1 MKRKGMGKRIAAIVL
16 AITMSISMAGFQTGI
31 VKADITEGEATI
43 DVTTGD
49 ETIGD
54 VITGD
59 EATEDES
66 TGDTTTDDE
75 KPVDETNG
83 NETTGDEA
91 TGDEITGDETTSD
104 ETTGDETTGDETTDD
119 EATDDENLDDQGSG
133 EEENSEEEISERDAL
148 LATSPEIIAQ
158 QTENNVTVYVNAP
171 EGAFPGGTTV
181 EIIPVYQT
189 NELVDVIDSVE
200 NTEDLVAFDITFYDI
215 DGNEIQPRD
224 GYTVN
229 VSFALDA
236 ESELARDDATL
247 QVFHVDDAQNA
258 TPVGDEIPSSSEG
271 VEVSIEA
278 ESFSVY
284 ALTVVQA
291 PVEVKDEYYIT
302 VGQTMTITKS
312 LGHVNTKDIQVEL
325 DSNSVEVEDDPQIID
340 NDFLGFI
347 NTEDD
352 AVIDLKAVSAG
363 DVTVTVNFQYKP
375 LVKWHNGSVSFK
387 VHVADPQEFNLG
399 ENLTG
404 ESQEVNVVLGGFTV
418 DENNVEN
425 WFRKIFGKS
434 PKEAITVSYDNGDV
448 VTAEVVGIKNGYSIF
463 NAAWAEKAAVV
474 TVKLTPKENAAGKSD
489 TVHLNFNVIDGKI
502 PTRTISFEV
511 TVGATHTVTFDYGYE
526 NKADTLS
533 VEHGSMVT
541 KPADLT
547 REGYKFLGWYVGE
560 EEYNFDTPV
569 TGDLTL
575 TAKWGKDYN
584 AEFYLLKNV
593 NVIPLENG
601 STQYPASNYTAKDL
615 TNMVGTITSTAFVN
629 LGDGLDVTGLNIAE
643 SFQSVQDV
651 IEETPEDGYLETL
664 KGEIL
669 TAQGFV
675 DSFDNY
681 DILWYVVKKA
691 GGTYHV
697 DGVVYDKTANYKT
710 LAYDANTTESVD
722 VPSSMAYPLG
732 TKVQVAAQPS
742 RTGYT
747 FTGWNTQKDG
757 KGTSYD
763 AGADL
768 ILNDNTT
775 LYAQWKKNTKTDV
788 NFYIQLDSI
797 VMDIEGDIN
806 RRPVNYF
813 SGSVAKSTMNANVST
828 RFKYAGE
835 AEKAADA
842 DSTIRKDL
850 LGNADYIAD
859 CPADS
864 DVFANLQNDDKTLN
878 KFAELNIN
886 VAALTEKNYDIYWYV
901 VKYDTA
907 DGWHV
912 DGILQEKSSEE
923 EKEEEKDPE
932 KNPDKEQENDPG
944 TNPGT
949 DPGTN
954 PGTDPGT
961 NPGTTP
967 GGGSTP
973 GGTNP
978 GGSTTPGGDSGTVVI
993 PDDETPLAP
1002 GPDNDADTPSDN
1014 EESDSSNDDNDGIT
1028 EIEDED
1034 TPLSDGTDIED
1045 ENVPLSDGSDLD
1057 DAETIIEDE
1066 DTPLSDNPLT
1076 GDSVSVLWAVL
1087 AVMAAMGLLVVF
1099 VAGKRKKED

>member
-1 MKRKGMGKRIAAIVL
+1 MKRKGMGKRIATMVL

-31 VKADITEGEATI
+31 VKAEIAVETSEGTTEETSSE
-43 DVTTGD
+43 TTE
-49 ETIGD
+49 ETSEG
-54 VITGD
+54 T
-59 EATEDES
+59 TEETSEGTTEETSAETSEETSEGTTEETSSETTEETS
-66 TGDTTTDDE
+66 TETTE
-75 KPVDETNG
+75 ETSS
-83 NETTGDEA
+83 ETTGE
-91 TGDEITGDETTSD
+91 TSSETTE
-104 ETTGDETTGDETTDD
+104 ETPAET
-119 EATDDENLDDQGSG
+119 S
-133 EEENSEEEISERDAL
+133 EEN
-148 LATSPEIIAQ
+148 
-158 QTENNVTVYVNAP
+158 
-171 EGAFPGGTTV
+171 
-181 EIIPVYQT
+181 
-189 NELVDVIDSVE
+189 
-200 NTEDLVAFDITFYDI
+200 
-215 DGNEIQPRD
+215 
-224 GYTVN
+224 
-229 VSFALDA
+229 
-236 ESELARDDATL
+236 
-247 QVFHVDDAQNA
+247 
-258 TPVGDEIPSSSEG
+258 
-271 VEVSIEA
+271 
-278 ESFSVY
+278 
-284 ALTVVQA
+284 
-291 PVEVKDEYYIT
+291 
-302 VGQTMTITKS
+302 
-312 LGHVNTKDIQVEL
+312 
-325 DSNSVEVEDDPQIID
+325 
-340 NDFLGFI
+340 
-347 NTEDD
+347 
-352 AVIDLKAVSAG
+352 
-363 DVTVTVNFQYKP
+363 
-375 LVKWHNGSVSFK
+375 
-387 VHVADPQEFNLG
+387 
-399 ENLTG
+399 
-404 ESQEVNVVLGGFTV
+404 
-418 DENNVEN
+418 
-425 WFRKIFGKS
+425 
-434 PKEAITVSYDNGDV
+434 
-448 VTAEVVGIKNGYSIF
+448 
-463 NAAWAEKAAVV
+463 
-474 TVKLTPKENAAGKSD
+474 
-489 TVHLNFNVIDGKI
+489 
-502 PTRTISFEV
+502 
-511 TVGATHTVTFDYGYE
+511 
-526 NKADTLS
+526 
-533 VEHGSMVT
+533 
-541 KPADLT
+541 
-547 REGYKFLGWYVGE
+547 
-560 EEYNFDTPV
+560 
-569 TGDLTL
+569 
-575 TAKWGKDYN
+575 YN
-584 AEFYLLKNV
+584 AEFYILKNV

-697 DGVVYDKTANYKT
+697 DGVVYNKTANYKT

-813 SGSVAKSTMNANVST
+813 SGSVAQSTMNADVDTS
-828 RFKYAGE
+828 FAYAGK

-842 DSTIRKDL
+842 DSTIRNDY
-850 LGNADYIAD
+850 LGNEKYVKD
-859 CPADS
+859 CPTNS
-864 DVFANLQNDDKTLN
+864 DVFANLQKDDKTSK

-886 VAALTEKNYDIYWYV
+886 VATLTEKNYDIYWYV

-912 DGILQEKSSEE
+912 DGILHK
-923 EKEEEKDPE
+923 KTT
-932 KNPDKEQENDPG
+932 NPG
-944 TNPGT
+944 TNPE
-949 DPGTN
+949 PTN
-954 PGTDPGT
+954 PEPT
-961 NPGTTP
+961 NPEPTNP

>member
-43 DVTTGD
+43 DVITGD

-66 TGDTTTDDE
+66 TGDTTTDDTTTDDE
-75 KPVDETNG
+75 TPVDETNG
-83 NETTGDEA
+83 NETTGDET
-91 TGDEITGDETTSD
+91 TGDEATGDETTSD
-104 ETTGDETTGDETTDD
+104 ETTGDETTGDET
-119 EATDDENLDDQGSG
+119 TDDENLDDQGSG

-229 VSFALDA
+229 VSFELAA

-258 TPVGDEIPSSSEG
+258 TPVGGEIPSSSEG
-271 VEVSIEA
+271 VEVSVEA

-284 ALTVVQA
+284 ALTVVQD

-302 VGQTMTITKS
+302 VDQTMTITRS
-312 LGHVNTKDIQVEL
+312 LGRVSTRNIQVEP
-325 DSNSVEVEDDPQIID
+325 DANVVNVENAQIID
-340 NDFLGFI
+340 NAVLGFI
-347 NTEDD
+347 DTDDD
-352 AVIDLKAVSAG
+352 AVIDLKAISAG
-363 DVTVTVNFQYKP
+363 DTTVTVNFEYEYWSFKTWSYEW
-375 LVKWHNGSVSFK
+375 KSDSVSFK

-404 ESQEVNVVLGGFTV
+404 KSQEVNVVLGGFTV

-425 WFRKIFGKS
+425 WFRNIFGKS
-434 PKEAITVSYDNGDV
+434 PKEAITVSYDNGEV
-448 VTAEVVGIKNGYSIF
+448 VNAEVVGIKNGYSIF
-463 NAAWAEKAAVV
+463 DAAWAEKAAVV
-474 TVKLTPKENAAGKSD
+474 TVKLTPVENAAGKSD

-502 PTRTISFEV
+502 QTQTISFEV

-541 KPADLT
+541 KPADIT

-710 LAYDANTTESVD
+710 LAYDANTTDSVD

-732 TKVQVAAQPS
+732 TKVQVAAQPF

-788 NFYIQLDSI
+788 NFYIQLDST

-828 RFKYAGE
+828 SFKYAGE

-850 LGNADYIAD
+850 LGKADYIAD

-864 DVFANLQNDDKTLN
+864 DVFANLQNDVKTLN
-878 KFAELNIN
+878 KFAELNID
-886 VAALTEKNYDIYWYV
+886 VTTLTADNYDIYWYV

-912 DGILQEKSSEE
+912 DGILHK
-923 EKEEEKDPE
+923 KTTNPGTNPE
-932 KNPDKEQENDPG
+932 PTNPDKE
-944 TNPGT
+944 
-949 DPGTN
+949 
-954 PGTDPGT
+954 
-961 NPGTTP
+961 PGTTP

-1045 ENVPLSDGSDLD
+1045 EDVPLSDGSDLD

>member
-1 MKRKGMGKRIAAIVL
+1 MKRKGMGKRIATMVL

-31 VKADITEGEATI
+31 VKAEIAVETSEGTTEETSEG
-43 DVTTGD
+43 TTE
-49 ETIGD
+49 ET
-54 VITGD
+54 
-59 EATEDES
+59 S
-66 TGDTTTDDE
+66 S
-75 KPVDETNG
+75 
-83 NETTGDEA
+83 ETTEETSEGTTEE
-91 TGDEITGDETTSD
+91 TSSETTEETSEGTTEETSEGTTEETSAETSEETSEGTTEETSS
-104 ETTGDETTGDETTDD
+104 ETTEETSTETTEETSSETT
-119 EATDDENLDDQGSG
+119 EETPAETS
-133 EEENSEEEISERDAL
+133 EEN
-148 LATSPEIIAQ
+148 
-158 QTENNVTVYVNAP
+158 
-171 EGAFPGGTTV
+171 
-181 EIIPVYQT
+181 
-189 NELVDVIDSVE
+189 
-200 NTEDLVAFDITFYDI
+200 
-215 DGNEIQPRD
+215 
-224 GYTVN
+224 
-229 VSFALDA
+229 
-236 ESELARDDATL
+236 
-247 QVFHVDDAQNA
+247 
-258 TPVGDEIPSSSEG
+258 
-271 VEVSIEA
+271 
-278 ESFSVY
+278 
-284 ALTVVQA
+284 
-291 PVEVKDEYYIT
+291 
-302 VGQTMTITKS
+302 
-312 LGHVNTKDIQVEL
+312 
-325 DSNSVEVEDDPQIID
+325 
-340 NDFLGFI
+340 
-347 NTEDD
+347 
-352 AVIDLKAVSAG
+352 
-363 DVTVTVNFQYKP
+363 
-375 LVKWHNGSVSFK
+375 
-387 VHVADPQEFNLG
+387 
-399 ENLTG
+399 
-404 ESQEVNVVLGGFTV
+404 
-418 DENNVEN
+418 
-425 WFRKIFGKS
+425 
-434 PKEAITVSYDNGDV
+434 
-448 VTAEVVGIKNGYSIF
+448 
-463 NAAWAEKAAVV
+463 
-474 TVKLTPKENAAGKSD
+474 
-489 TVHLNFNVIDGKI
+489 
-502 PTRTISFEV
+502 
-511 TVGATHTVTFDYGYE
+511 
-526 NKADTLS
+526 
-533 VEHGSMVT
+533 
-541 KPADLT
+541 
-547 REGYKFLGWYVGE
+547 
-560 EEYNFDTPV
+560 
-569 TGDLTL
+569 
-575 TAKWGKDYN
+575 YN
-584 AEFYLLKNV
+584 AEFYILKNV

-697 DGVVYDKTANYKT
+697 DGVVYNKTANYKT

-813 SGSVAKSTMNANVST
+813 SGSVAQSTMNADVDTS
-828 RFKYAGE
+828 FAYAGK

-842 DSTIRKDL
+842 DSTIRNDY
-850 LGNADYIAD
+850 LGNEKYVKD
-859 CPADS
+859 CPTNS
-864 DVFANLQNDDKTLN
+864 DVFANLQKDDKTSK

-886 VAALTEKNYDIYWYV
+886 VATLTEKNYDIYWYV

-912 DGILQEKSSEE
+912 DGILHK
-923 EKEEEKDPE
+923 KTT
-932 KNPDKEQENDPG
+932 NPG
-944 TNPGT
+944 TNPE
-949 DPGTN
+949 PTN
-954 PGTDPGT
+954 PEPT
-961 NPGTTP
+961 NPEPTNPEPTNPEPTNPEPTNPEPTNPEPTNP

-1045 ENVPLSDGSDLD
+1045 EDVPLSDGSDLD

>member
-1 MKRKGMGKRIAAIVL
+1 MKRKGMGKRIATMVL

-31 VKADITEGEATI
+31 VKAEIAVETSEGTTEETSEG
-43 DVTTGD
+43 TTE
-49 ETIGD
+49 ETSSE
-54 VITGD
+54 T
-59 EATEDES
+59 TEETS
-66 TGDTTTDDE
+66 TETTE
-75 KPVDETNG
+75 ETSS
-83 NETTGDEA
+83 ETTGE
-91 TGDEITGDETTSD
+91 TSSETTE
-104 ETTGDETTGDETTDD
+104 ETPAET
-119 EATDDENLDDQGSG
+119 S
-133 EEENSEEEISERDAL
+133 EEN
-148 LATSPEIIAQ
+148 
-158 QTENNVTVYVNAP
+158 
-171 EGAFPGGTTV
+171 
-181 EIIPVYQT
+181 
-189 NELVDVIDSVE
+189 
-200 NTEDLVAFDITFYDI
+200 
-215 DGNEIQPRD
+215 
-224 GYTVN
+224 
-229 VSFALDA
+229 
-236 ESELARDDATL
+236 
-247 QVFHVDDAQNA
+247 
-258 TPVGDEIPSSSEG
+258 
-271 VEVSIEA
+271 
-278 ESFSVY
+278 
-284 ALTVVQA
+284 
-291 PVEVKDEYYIT
+291 
-302 VGQTMTITKS
+302 
-312 LGHVNTKDIQVEL
+312 
-325 DSNSVEVEDDPQIID
+325 
-340 NDFLGFI
+340 
-347 NTEDD
+347 
-352 AVIDLKAVSAG
+352 
-363 DVTVTVNFQYKP
+363 
-375 LVKWHNGSVSFK
+375 
-387 VHVADPQEFNLG
+387 
-399 ENLTG
+399 
-404 ESQEVNVVLGGFTV
+404 
-418 DENNVEN
+418 
-425 WFRKIFGKS
+425 
-434 PKEAITVSYDNGDV
+434 
-448 VTAEVVGIKNGYSIF
+448 
-463 NAAWAEKAAVV
+463 
-474 TVKLTPKENAAGKSD
+474 
-489 TVHLNFNVIDGKI
+489 
-502 PTRTISFEV
+502 
-511 TVGATHTVTFDYGYE
+511 
-526 NKADTLS
+526 
-533 VEHGSMVT
+533 
-541 KPADLT
+541 
-547 REGYKFLGWYVGE
+547 
-560 EEYNFDTPV
+560 
-569 TGDLTL
+569 
-575 TAKWGKDYN
+575 YN
-584 AEFYLLKNV
+584 AEFYILKNV

-697 DGVVYDKTANYKT
+697 DGVVYNKTANYKT

-813 SGSVAKSTMNANVST
+813 SGSVAQSTMNADVDTS
-828 RFKYAGE
+828 FAYAGK

-842 DSTIRKDL
+842 DSTIRNDY
-850 LGNADYIAD
+850 LGNEKYVKD
-859 CPADS
+859 CPTNS
-864 DVFANLQNDDKTLN
+864 DVFANLQKDDKTSK

-886 VAALTEKNYDIYWYV
+886 VATLTEKNYDIYWYV

-912 DGILQEKSSEE
+912 DGILHK
-923 EKEEEKDPE
+923 KTT
-932 KNPDKEQENDPG
+932 NPG
-944 TNPGT
+944 TNPE
-949 DPGTN
+949 PTN
-954 PGTDPGT
+954 PEPT
-961 NPGTTP
+961 NPEPTNPEPTNPEPTNPEPTNPEPTNPEPTNP

>member
-1 MKRKGMGKRIAAIVL
+1 MKRKGMGKRIATMVL

-31 VKADITEGEATI
+31 VKAEIAVETSEGTTEETSSG
-43 DVTTGD
+43 TTE
-49 ETIGD
+49 ET
-54 VITGD
+54 
-59 EATEDES
+59 S
-66 TGDTTTDDE
+66 S
-75 KPVDETNG
+75 
-83 NETTGDEA
+83 ETTGE
-91 TGDEITGDETTSD
+91 TSSETTE
-104 ETTGDETTGDETTDD
+104 ETPAET
-119 EATDDENLDDQGSG
+119 S
-133 EEENSEEEISERDAL
+133 EEN
-148 LATSPEIIAQ
+148 
-158 QTENNVTVYVNAP
+158 
-171 EGAFPGGTTV
+171 
-181 EIIPVYQT
+181 
-189 NELVDVIDSVE
+189 
-200 NTEDLVAFDITFYDI
+200 
-215 DGNEIQPRD
+215 
-224 GYTVN
+224 
-229 VSFALDA
+229 
-236 ESELARDDATL
+236 
-247 QVFHVDDAQNA
+247 
-258 TPVGDEIPSSSEG
+258 
-271 VEVSIEA
+271 
-278 ESFSVY
+278 
-284 ALTVVQA
+284 
-291 PVEVKDEYYIT
+291 
-302 VGQTMTITKS
+302 
-312 LGHVNTKDIQVEL
+312 
-325 DSNSVEVEDDPQIID
+325 
-340 NDFLGFI
+340 
-347 NTEDD
+347 
-352 AVIDLKAVSAG
+352 
-363 DVTVTVNFQYKP
+363 
-375 LVKWHNGSVSFK
+375 
-387 VHVADPQEFNLG
+387 
-399 ENLTG
+399 
-404 ESQEVNVVLGGFTV
+404 
-418 DENNVEN
+418 
-425 WFRKIFGKS
+425 
-434 PKEAITVSYDNGDV
+434 
-448 VTAEVVGIKNGYSIF
+448 
-463 NAAWAEKAAVV
+463 
-474 TVKLTPKENAAGKSD
+474 
-489 TVHLNFNVIDGKI
+489 
-502 PTRTISFEV
+502 
-511 TVGATHTVTFDYGYE
+511 
-526 NKADTLS
+526 
-533 VEHGSMVT
+533 
-541 KPADLT
+541 
-547 REGYKFLGWYVGE
+547 
-560 EEYNFDTPV
+560 
-569 TGDLTL
+569 
-575 TAKWGKDYN
+575 YN
-584 AEFYLLKNV
+584 AEFYILKNV

-697 DGVVYDKTANYKT
+697 DGVVYNKTANYKT

-813 SGSVAKSTMNANVST
+813 SGSVAQSTMNADVDTS
-828 RFKYAGE
+828 FAYAGK

-842 DSTIRKDL
+842 DSTIRNDY
-850 LGNADYIAD
+850 LGNEKYVKD
-859 CPADS
+859 CPTNS
-864 DVFANLQNDDKTLN
+864 DVFANLQKDDKTSK

-886 VAALTEKNYDIYWYV
+886 VATLTEKNYDIYWYV

-912 DGILQEKSSEE
+912 DGILHK
-923 EKEEEKDPE
+923 KTT
-932 KNPDKEQENDPG
+932 NPG
-944 TNPGT
+944 TNPE
-949 DPGTN
+949 PTN
-954 PGTDPGT
+954 PEPT
-961 NPGTTP
+961 NPEPTNPEPTNP

>member
-43 DVTTGD
+43 DVITGD

-75 KPVDETNG
+75 TPVDETNG
-83 NETTGDEA
+83 NETTGDET
-91 TGDEITGDETTSD
+91 TGDEATGDETTSD
-104 ETTGDETTGDETTDD
+104 ETTGDETTGDET
-119 EATDDENLDDQGSG
+119 TDDENLDDQGSG

-229 VSFALDA
+229 VSFELAA

-247 QVFHVDDAQNA
+247 QVFHVDDEQNA
-258 TPVGDEIPSSSEG
+258 TPVGGEIPSSSEG
-271 VEVSIEA
+271 VEVSVEA

-291 PVEVKDEYYIT
+291 PVEVKDVYYMT

-312 LGHVNTKDIQVEL
+312 MGHVNTKDIQVEL
-325 DSNSVEVEDDPQIID
+325 DSEAVEVENAQIID
-340 NDFLGFI
+340 NNAIWGLVD
-347 NTEDD
+347 TEDD
-352 AVIDLKAVSAG
+352 AVIDFEAVSAG

-375 LVKWHNGSVSFK
+375 LLEWHNGSVSFK

-434 PKEAITVSYDNGDV
+434 PKEAITVSYDNDDV

-502 PTRTISFEV
+502 QTQTISFEV

-533 VEHGSMVT
+533 VEHGSTVT

-547 REGYKFLGWYVGE
+547 REGYKFLGWYNGE
-560 EEYNFDTPV
+560 EKYNFGTPV

-601 STQYPASNYTAKDL
+601 STQYPASHYTAKDL

-629 LGDGLDVTGLNIAE
+629 LGDGLDVTDLNIAE

-651 IEETPEDGYLETL
+651 IEETPEVGYLKTL

-828 RFKYAGE
+828 SFKYAGE

-859 CPADS
+859 CPADK
-864 DVFANLQNDDKTLN
+864 DVFANLQKDDKTSK
-878 KFAELNIN
+878 KFAELNID
-886 VAALTEKNYDIYWYV
+886 VTTLTADNYDIYWYV

-912 DGILQEKSSEE
+912 DGILHK
-923 EKEEEKDPE
+923 KTTNPGTNPE
-932 KNPDKEQENDPG
+932 PTNPDKE
-944 TNPGT
+944 
-949 DPGTN
+949 
-954 PGTDPGT
+954 
-961 NPGTTP
+961 PGTTP

-993 PDDETPLAP
+993 PDDDTPLAP

-1028 EIEDED
+1028 ETEDED

-1045 ENVPLSDGSDLD
+1045 EDVPLSDGSDLD

>member
-43 DVTTGD
+43 DVITGD

-66 TGDTTTDDE
+66 TGDTTTDDTTTDDE
-75 KPVDETNG
+75 TPVDETNG
-83 NETTGDEA
+83 NETTGDET
-91 TGDEITGDETTSD
+91 TGDEATGDETTSD
-104 ETTGDETTGDETTDD
+104 ETTGDETTGDET
-119 EATDDENLDDQGSG
+119 TDDENLDDQGSG

-229 VSFALDA
+229 VSFELAA

-247 QVFHVDDAQNA
+247 QVFHVDDEQNA
-258 TPVGDEIPSSSEG
+258 TPVGGEIPSSSEG
-271 VEVSIEA
+271 VEVSVEA

-284 ALTVVQA
+284 ALTVVQD

-302 VGQTMTITKS
+302 VDQTMTITRS
-312 LGHVNTKDIQVEL
+312 LGRVSTRNIQVEP
-325 DSNSVEVEDDPQIID
+325 DANVVNVENAQIID
-340 NDFLGFI
+340 NAVLGFI
-347 NTEDD
+347 DTDDD
-352 AVIDLKAVSAG
+352 AVIDLKAISAG
-363 DVTVTVNFQYKP
+363 DTTVTVNFEYEYWSFKTWSYEW
-375 LVKWHNGSVSFK
+375 KSDSVSFK

-404 ESQEVNVVLGGFTV
+404 KSQEVNVVLGGFTV

-425 WFRKIFGKS
+425 WFRNIFGKS
-434 PKEAITVSYDNGDV
+434 PKEAITVSYDNGEV
-448 VTAEVVGIKNGYSIF
+448 VNAEVVGIKNGYSIF
-463 NAAWAEKAAVV
+463 DAAWAEKAAVV
-474 TVKLTPKENAAGKSD
+474 TVKLTPVEKAAGKSD

-502 PTRTISFEV
+502 QTQTISFEV

-541 KPADLT
+541 KPADIT
-547 REGYKFLGWYVGE
+547 REGYKFLGWYNGE

-850 LGNADYIAD
+850 LGKADYIAD

-864 DVFANLQNDDKTLN
+864 DVFANLQNDVKTLN
-878 KFAELNIN
+878 KFAELNID
-886 VAALTEKNYDIYWYV
+886 VATLTEDNYVIYWYV

-912 DGILQEKSSEE
+912 DGILHK
-923 EKEEEKDPE
+923 KTTNPGTNPE
-932 KNPDKEQENDPG
+932 PTNPDKE
-944 TNPGT
+944 
-949 DPGTN
+949 
-954 PGTDPGT
+954 
-961 NPGTTP
+961 PGTTP

-993 PDDETPLAP
+993 PDDDTPLAP

-1045 ENVPLSDGSDLD
+1045 EDVPLSDGSDLD

>member
-1 MKRKGMGKRIAAIVL
+1 MKRKGMGKRIATMVL

-31 VKADITEGEATI
+31 VKAEIAVETSEGTTEETSEG
-43 DVTTGD
+43 TTE
-49 ETIGD
+49 ETSAETSEETSEG
-54 VITGD
+54 T
-59 EATEDES
+59 TEETSIETTEETS
-66 TGDTTTDDE
+66 TETTE
-75 KPVDETNG
+75 ETSS
-83 NETTGDEA
+83 ETTGE
-91 TGDEITGDETTSD
+91 TSSETTE
-104 ETTGDETTGDETTDD
+104 ETPAET
-119 EATDDENLDDQGSG
+119 S
-133 EEENSEEEISERDAL
+133 EEN
-148 LATSPEIIAQ
+148 
-158 QTENNVTVYVNAP
+158 
-171 EGAFPGGTTV
+171 
-181 EIIPVYQT
+181 
-189 NELVDVIDSVE
+189 
-200 NTEDLVAFDITFYDI
+200 
-215 DGNEIQPRD
+215 
-224 GYTVN
+224 
-229 VSFALDA
+229 
-236 ESELARDDATL
+236 
-247 QVFHVDDAQNA
+247 
-258 TPVGDEIPSSSEG
+258 
-271 VEVSIEA
+271 
-278 ESFSVY
+278 
-284 ALTVVQA
+284 
-291 PVEVKDEYYIT
+291 
-302 VGQTMTITKS
+302 
-312 LGHVNTKDIQVEL
+312 
-325 DSNSVEVEDDPQIID
+325 
-340 NDFLGFI
+340 
-347 NTEDD
+347 
-352 AVIDLKAVSAG
+352 
-363 DVTVTVNFQYKP
+363 
-375 LVKWHNGSVSFK
+375 
-387 VHVADPQEFNLG
+387 
-399 ENLTG
+399 
-404 ESQEVNVVLGGFTV
+404 
-418 DENNVEN
+418 
-425 WFRKIFGKS
+425 
-434 PKEAITVSYDNGDV
+434 
-448 VTAEVVGIKNGYSIF
+448 
-463 NAAWAEKAAVV
+463 
-474 TVKLTPKENAAGKSD
+474 
-489 TVHLNFNVIDGKI
+489 
-502 PTRTISFEV
+502 
-511 TVGATHTVTFDYGYE
+511 
-526 NKADTLS
+526 
-533 VEHGSMVT
+533 
-541 KPADLT
+541 
-547 REGYKFLGWYVGE
+547 
-560 EEYNFDTPV
+560 
-569 TGDLTL
+569 
-575 TAKWGKDYN
+575 YN
-584 AEFYLLKNV
+584 AEFYILKNV

-651 IEETPEDGYLETL
+651 IEETPEVGYLETL

-697 DGVVYDKTANYKT
+697 DGVVYNKTANYKT

-813 SGSVAKSTMNANVST
+813 SGSVAQSTMNADVDTS
-828 RFKYAGE
+828 FAYAGK

-842 DSTIRKDL
+842 DSTIRNDY
-850 LGNADYIAD
+850 LGNEKYVKD
-859 CPADS
+859 CPTNS
-864 DVFANLQNDDKTLN
+864 DVFANLQKDDKTSK

-886 VAALTEKNYDIYWYV
+886 VATLTEKNYDIYWYV

-912 DGILQEKSSEE
+912 DGILHK
-923 EKEEEKDPE
+923 KTT
-932 KNPDKEQENDPG
+932 NPG
-944 TNPGT
+944 TNPE
-949 DPGTN
+949 PTN
-954 PGTDPGT
+954 PEPT
-961 NPGTTP
+961 NPEPTNP

-1087 AVMAAMGLLVVF
+1087 SVMAAMGLLVVF

>member
-1 MKRKGMGKRIAAIVL
+1 MKRKGMGKRIATMVL

-31 VKADITEGEATI
+31 VKAEIAVETSEGTTEETSSG
-43 DVTTGD
+43 TTE
-49 ETIGD
+49 ETSSE
-54 VITGD
+54 T
-59 EATEDES
+59 TEETSEGTTEETSSETTEETS
-66 TGDTTTDDE
+66 TETTE
-75 KPVDETNG
+75 ETSS
-83 NETTGDEA
+83 ETTGE
-91 TGDEITGDETTSD
+91 TSSETTE
-104 ETTGDETTGDETTDD
+104 ETPAET
-119 EATDDENLDDQGSG
+119 S
-133 EEENSEEEISERDAL
+133 EEN
-148 LATSPEIIAQ
+148 
-158 QTENNVTVYVNAP
+158 
-171 EGAFPGGTTV
+171 
-181 EIIPVYQT
+181 
-189 NELVDVIDSVE
+189 
-200 NTEDLVAFDITFYDI
+200 
-215 DGNEIQPRD
+215 
-224 GYTVN
+224 
-229 VSFALDA
+229 
-236 ESELARDDATL
+236 
-247 QVFHVDDAQNA
+247 
-258 TPVGDEIPSSSEG
+258 
-271 VEVSIEA
+271 
-278 ESFSVY
+278 
-284 ALTVVQA
+284 
-291 PVEVKDEYYIT
+291 
-302 VGQTMTITKS
+302 
-312 LGHVNTKDIQVEL
+312 
-325 DSNSVEVEDDPQIID
+325 
-340 NDFLGFI
+340 
-347 NTEDD
+347 
-352 AVIDLKAVSAG
+352 
-363 DVTVTVNFQYKP
+363 
-375 LVKWHNGSVSFK
+375 
-387 VHVADPQEFNLG
+387 
-399 ENLTG
+399 
-404 ESQEVNVVLGGFTV
+404 
-418 DENNVEN
+418 
-425 WFRKIFGKS
+425 
-434 PKEAITVSYDNGDV
+434 
-448 VTAEVVGIKNGYSIF
+448 
-463 NAAWAEKAAVV
+463 
-474 TVKLTPKENAAGKSD
+474 
-489 TVHLNFNVIDGKI
+489 
-502 PTRTISFEV
+502 
-511 TVGATHTVTFDYGYE
+511 
-526 NKADTLS
+526 
-533 VEHGSMVT
+533 
-541 KPADLT
+541 
-547 REGYKFLGWYVGE
+547 
-560 EEYNFDTPV
+560 
-569 TGDLTL
+569 
-575 TAKWGKDYN
+575 YN
-584 AEFYLLKNV
+584 AEFYILKNV

-697 DGVVYDKTANYKT
+697 DGVVYNKTANYKT

-813 SGSVAKSTMNANVST
+813 SGSVAQSTMNADVDTS
-828 RFKYAGE
+828 FAYAGK

-842 DSTIRKDL
+842 DSTIRNDY
-850 LGNADYIAD
+850 LGNEKYVKD
-859 CPADS
+859 CPTNS
-864 DVFANLQNDDKTLN
+864 DVFANLQKDDKTSK

-886 VAALTEKNYDIYWYV
+886 VATLTEKNYDIYWYV

-912 DGILQEKSSEE
+912 DGILHK
-923 EKEEEKDPE
+923 KTT
-932 KNPDKEQENDPG
+932 NPG
-944 TNPGT
+944 TNPE
-949 DPGTN
+949 PTN
-954 PGTDPGT
+954 PEPT
-961 NPGTTP
+961 NPEPTNPEPTNP

-993 PDDETPLAP
+993 PDGDTPLAP

>member
-1 MKRKGMGKRIAAIVL
+1 MKRKGMGKRIATMVL

-31 VKADITEGEATI
+31 VKAEIAVETSEGTTEETSEG
-43 DVTTGD
+43 TTE
-49 ETIGD
+49 ETSSE
-54 VITGD
+54 T
-59 EATEDES
+59 TEETS
-66 TGDTTTDDE
+66 TETTE
-75 KPVDETNG
+75 ETSS
-83 NETTGDEA
+83 ETTGE
-91 TGDEITGDETTSD
+91 TSSETTE
-104 ETTGDETTGDETTDD
+104 ETPAET
-119 EATDDENLDDQGSG
+119 S
-133 EEENSEEEISERDAL
+133 EEN
-148 LATSPEIIAQ
+148 
-158 QTENNVTVYVNAP
+158 
-171 EGAFPGGTTV
+171 
-181 EIIPVYQT
+181 
-189 NELVDVIDSVE
+189 
-200 NTEDLVAFDITFYDI
+200 
-215 DGNEIQPRD
+215 
-224 GYTVN
+224 
-229 VSFALDA
+229 
-236 ESELARDDATL
+236 
-247 QVFHVDDAQNA
+247 
-258 TPVGDEIPSSSEG
+258 
-271 VEVSIEA
+271 
-278 ESFSVY
+278 
-284 ALTVVQA
+284 
-291 PVEVKDEYYIT
+291 
-302 VGQTMTITKS
+302 
-312 LGHVNTKDIQVEL
+312 
-325 DSNSVEVEDDPQIID
+325 
-340 NDFLGFI
+340 
-347 NTEDD
+347 
-352 AVIDLKAVSAG
+352 
-363 DVTVTVNFQYKP
+363 
-375 LVKWHNGSVSFK
+375 
-387 VHVADPQEFNLG
+387 
-399 ENLTG
+399 
-404 ESQEVNVVLGGFTV
+404 
-418 DENNVEN
+418 
-425 WFRKIFGKS
+425 
-434 PKEAITVSYDNGDV
+434 
-448 VTAEVVGIKNGYSIF
+448 
-463 NAAWAEKAAVV
+463 
-474 TVKLTPKENAAGKSD
+474 
-489 TVHLNFNVIDGKI
+489 
-502 PTRTISFEV
+502 
-511 TVGATHTVTFDYGYE
+511 
-526 NKADTLS
+526 
-533 VEHGSMVT
+533 
-541 KPADLT
+541 
-547 REGYKFLGWYVGE
+547 
-560 EEYNFDTPV
+560 
-569 TGDLTL
+569 
-575 TAKWGKDYN
+575 YN
-584 AEFYLLKNV
+584 AEFYILKNV

-697 DGVVYDKTANYKT
+697 DGVVYNKTANYKT

-813 SGSVAKSTMNANVST
+813 SGSVAQSTMNADVDTS
-828 RFKYAGE
+828 FAYAGK

-842 DSTIRKDL
+842 DSTIRNDY
-850 LGNADYIAD
+850 LGNEKYVKD
-859 CPADS
+859 CPTNS
-864 DVFANLQNDDKTLN
+864 DVFANLQKDDKTSK

-886 VAALTEKNYDIYWYV
+886 VATLTEKNYDIYWYV

-912 DGILQEKSSEE
+912 DGILHK
-923 EKEEEKDPE
+923 KTT
-932 KNPDKEQENDPG
+932 NPG
-944 TNPGT
+944 TNPE
-949 DPGTN
+949 PTN
-954 PGTDPGT
+954 PEPT
-961 NPGTTP
+961 NPEPTNPEPTNP

>member
-43 DVTTGD
+43 DVITGD

-75 KPVDETNG
+75 TPVDETNG
-83 NETTGDEA
+83 NETTGDETTGDEA

-104 ETTGDETTGDETTDD
+104 ETTGDETTGDET
-119 EATDDENLDDQGSG
+119 TDDENLDDQGSG

-229 VSFALDA
+229 VSFELAA

-247 QVFHVDDAQNA
+247 QVFHVDDEQNA
-258 TPVGDEIPSSSEG
+258 TPVGGEIPSSSEG
-271 VEVSIEA
+271 VEVSVEA

-284 ALTVVQA
+284 ALTVVQD

-302 VGQTMTITKS
+302 VDQTMTITRS
-312 LGHVNTKDIQVEL
+312 LGRVSTRNIQVEP
-325 DSNSVEVEDDPQIID
+325 DANVVNVENAQIID
-340 NDFLGFI
+340 NAVLGFI
-347 NTEDD
+347 DTDDD
-352 AVIDLKAVSAG
+352 AVIDLKAISAG
-363 DVTVTVNFQYKP
+363 DTTVTVNFEYEYWSFKTWSYEW
-375 LVKWHNGSVSFK
+375 KSDSVSFK

-404 ESQEVNVVLGGFTV
+404 KSQEVNVVLGGFTV

-425 WFRKIFGKS
+425 WFRNIFGKS
-434 PKEAITVSYDNGDV
+434 PKEAITVSYDNGEV
-448 VTAEVVGIKNGYSIF
+448 VNAEVVGIKNGYSIF
-463 NAAWAEKAAVV
+463 DAAWAEKAAVV
-474 TVKLTPKENAAGKSD
+474 TVKLTPVENAAGKSD

-502 PTRTISFEV
+502 QTQTISFEV

-541 KPADLT
+541 KPADIT

-601 STQYPASNYTAKDL
+601 STQYPASNYTARDL

-710 LAYDANTTESVD
+710 LAYDANTTDSVD

-788 NFYIQLDSI
+788 NFYIQLDST

-828 RFKYAGE
+828 SFKYAGE

-850 LGNADYIAD
+850 LGKADYIAD

-864 DVFANLQNDDKTLN
+864 DVFANLQNDVKTLN
-878 KFAELNIN
+878 KFAELNID
-886 VAALTEKNYDIYWYV
+886 VTTLTADNYDIYWYV

-912 DGILQEKSSEE
+912 DGILHK
-923 EKEEEKDPE
+923 KTTNPGTNPE
-932 KNPDKEQENDPG
+932 PTNPEPTNPEPTNPEPTNPEPTNPDKEPG
-944 TNPGT
+944 TN
-949 DPGTN
+949 
-954 PGTDPGT
+954 
-961 NPGTTP
+961 P

-993 PDDETPLAP
+993 PDDDTPLAP

-1045 ENVPLSDGSDLD
+1045 EDVPLSDGSDLD

>member
-1 MKRKGMGKRIAAIVL
+1 MKRKGMGKRIATMVL

-31 VKADITEGEATI
+31 VKAEIAVETSEGTTEETSEG
-43 DVTTGD
+43 TTE
-49 ETIGD
+49 ETSSE
-54 VITGD
+54 T
-59 EATEDES
+59 TEETSEGTTEETSEGTTEETSAETSEETSEGTTEETSSETTEETS
-66 TGDTTTDDE
+66 TETTE
-75 KPVDETNG
+75 ETSS
-83 NETTGDEA
+83 ETTGE
-91 TGDEITGDETTSD
+91 TSSETTE
-104 ETTGDETTGDETTDD
+104 ETPAET
-119 EATDDENLDDQGSG
+119 S
-133 EEENSEEEISERDAL
+133 EEN
-148 LATSPEIIAQ
+148 
-158 QTENNVTVYVNAP
+158 
-171 EGAFPGGTTV
+171 
-181 EIIPVYQT
+181 
-189 NELVDVIDSVE
+189 
-200 NTEDLVAFDITFYDI
+200 
-215 DGNEIQPRD
+215 
-224 GYTVN
+224 
-229 VSFALDA
+229 
-236 ESELARDDATL
+236 
-247 QVFHVDDAQNA
+247 
-258 TPVGDEIPSSSEG
+258 
-271 VEVSIEA
+271 
-278 ESFSVY
+278 
-284 ALTVVQA
+284 
-291 PVEVKDEYYIT
+291 
-302 VGQTMTITKS
+302 
-312 LGHVNTKDIQVEL
+312 
-325 DSNSVEVEDDPQIID
+325 
-340 NDFLGFI
+340 
-347 NTEDD
+347 
-352 AVIDLKAVSAG
+352 
-363 DVTVTVNFQYKP
+363 
-375 LVKWHNGSVSFK
+375 
-387 VHVADPQEFNLG
+387 
-399 ENLTG
+399 
-404 ESQEVNVVLGGFTV
+404 
-418 DENNVEN
+418 
-425 WFRKIFGKS
+425 
-434 PKEAITVSYDNGDV
+434 
-448 VTAEVVGIKNGYSIF
+448 
-463 NAAWAEKAAVV
+463 
-474 TVKLTPKENAAGKSD
+474 
-489 TVHLNFNVIDGKI
+489 
-502 PTRTISFEV
+502 
-511 TVGATHTVTFDYGYE
+511 
-526 NKADTLS
+526 
-533 VEHGSMVT
+533 
-541 KPADLT
+541 
-547 REGYKFLGWYVGE
+547 
-560 EEYNFDTPV
+560 
-569 TGDLTL
+569 
-575 TAKWGKDYN
+575 YN
-584 AEFYLLKNV
+584 AEFYILKNV

-697 DGVVYDKTANYKT
+697 DGVVYNKTANYKT

-813 SGSVAKSTMNANVST
+813 SGSVAQSTMNADVDTS
-828 RFKYAGE
+828 FAYAGK

-842 DSTIRKDL
+842 DSTIRNDY
-850 LGNADYIAD
+850 LGNEKYVKD
-859 CPADS
+859 CPTNS
-864 DVFANLQNDDKTLN
+864 DVFANLQKDDKTSK

-886 VAALTEKNYDIYWYV
+886 VATLTEKNYDIYWYV

-912 DGILQEKSSEE
+912 DGILHK
-923 EKEEEKDPE
+923 KTT
-932 KNPDKEQENDPG
+932 NPG
-944 TNPGT
+944 TNPE
-949 DPGTN
+949 PTN
-954 PGTDPGT
+954 PEPT
-961 NPGTTP
+961 NPEPTNP

>member
-1 MKRKGMGKRIAAIVL
+1 MKRKGMGKRIATMVL

-31 VKADITEGEATI
+31 VKAEIAVETSEGTTEETSSG
-43 DVTTGD
+43 TTE
-49 ETIGD
+49 ETSSE
-54 VITGD
+54 T
-59 EATEDES
+59 TEETSEGTTEETSEGTTEETSAETSEETSEGTTEETSSETTEETS
-66 TGDTTTDDE
+66 TETTE
-75 KPVDETNG
+75 ETSS
-83 NETTGDEA
+83 ETTGE
-91 TGDEITGDETTSD
+91 TSSETTE
-104 ETTGDETTGDETTDD
+104 ETPAET
-119 EATDDENLDDQGSG
+119 S
-133 EEENSEEEISERDAL
+133 EEN
-148 LATSPEIIAQ
+148 
-158 QTENNVTVYVNAP
+158 
-171 EGAFPGGTTV
+171 
-181 EIIPVYQT
+181 
-189 NELVDVIDSVE
+189 
-200 NTEDLVAFDITFYDI
+200 
-215 DGNEIQPRD
+215 
-224 GYTVN
+224 
-229 VSFALDA
+229 
-236 ESELARDDATL
+236 
-247 QVFHVDDAQNA
+247 
-258 TPVGDEIPSSSEG
+258 
-271 VEVSIEA
+271 
-278 ESFSVY
+278 
-284 ALTVVQA
+284 
-291 PVEVKDEYYIT
+291 
-302 VGQTMTITKS
+302 
-312 LGHVNTKDIQVEL
+312 
-325 DSNSVEVEDDPQIID
+325 
-340 NDFLGFI
+340 
-347 NTEDD
+347 
-352 AVIDLKAVSAG
+352 
-363 DVTVTVNFQYKP
+363 
-375 LVKWHNGSVSFK
+375 
-387 VHVADPQEFNLG
+387 
-399 ENLTG
+399 
-404 ESQEVNVVLGGFTV
+404 
-418 DENNVEN
+418 
-425 WFRKIFGKS
+425 
-434 PKEAITVSYDNGDV
+434 
-448 VTAEVVGIKNGYSIF
+448 
-463 NAAWAEKAAVV
+463 
-474 TVKLTPKENAAGKSD
+474 
-489 TVHLNFNVIDGKI
+489 
-502 PTRTISFEV
+502 
-511 TVGATHTVTFDYGYE
+511 
-526 NKADTLS
+526 
-533 VEHGSMVT
+533 
-541 KPADLT
+541 
-547 REGYKFLGWYVGE
+547 
-560 EEYNFDTPV
+560 
-569 TGDLTL
+569 
-575 TAKWGKDYN
+575 YN
-584 AEFYLLKNV
+584 AEFYILKNV

-651 IEETPEDGYLETL
+651 IEETPEVGYLETL

-788 NFYIQLDSI
+788 NFYIQLDSA

-813 SGSVAKSTMNANVST
+813 SGSVAQSTMNADVDTS
-828 RFKYAGE
+828 FAYAGK

-859 CPADS
+859 CPADK
-864 DVFANLQNDDKTLN
+864 DVFANLQKDDKTSK

-886 VAALTEKNYDIYWYV
+886 VATLTEKNYDIYWYV

-912 DGILQEKSSEE
+912 DGILHK
-923 EKEEEKDPE
+923 KTT
-932 KNPDKEQENDPG
+932 NPG
-944 TNPGT
+944 TNPE
-949 DPGTN
+949 PTN
-954 PGTDPGT
+954 PEPT
-961 NPGTTP
+961 NPEPTNP

-1045 ENVPLSDGSDLD
+1045 EDVPLSDGSDLD